1 MFQVEEV
8 FASKARY
15 VCQTDIQDKKI
26 QSVTC
31 KTHEVD
37 TSKDRKPGAKG
48 KPTDDDDDSSSEEEN
63 DDAEISSKLVSIR
76 QELKLQSGGA
86 ANVDPGTSNHS
97 C

>member
-1 MFQVEEV
+1 M
-8 FASKARY
+8 
-15 VCQTDIQDKKI
+15 
-26 QSVTC
+26 TC

-37 TSKDRKPGAKG
+37 SSKDRKPGSKG
-48 KPTDDDDDSSSEEEN
+48 GKKSDDSDSSSEEED

-86 ANVDPGTSNHS
+86 ANVDAGTSNHS